1 MRRIDRILV
10 VSTNSV
16 QLHFASL
23 SMGRVM
29 TQENIHLGA
38 SVAPRATV
46 EANPAF
52 KLLPLTLTVFIG
64 FLTVGLQ
71 LPVLPLHLHDTLGM
85 GTLVI
90 GLVVGAQFAAALLSR
105 AWAGNFA
112 DMRGGKRAVMV
123 GLVTATVSA
132 LLYLLSLAFLSTPV
146 LSVWL
151 LLVGRVL
158 LAVGESLVVTGALGW
173 GIGRVGPQ
181 HAGKVMAWNG
191 IAMYGAFALGA
202 PLSVAL
208 NSGWGFMGAVVAS
221 VFIPLLA
228 LAVVAGVRAVAPTAN
243 QRTPF
248 YKMLGAVWVP
258 GMGLAF
264 CSVGF
269 GVVTAFIAL
278 LFAARDWGNASLAFT
293 AFGLAFIGAR
303 LLFGHLPDKIG
314 GARVALVCVVIE
326 AVGLLFIW
334 SADTAI
340 LAYLG
345 AALTGFGYSLA
356 FPGFGVEAVRRAPP
370 QARGL
375 AMGAYVAFLD
385 ISLGITSPLAGVLAS
400 GWGIEAVY
408 LAGAIAVAL
417 SFGVAL
423 MLLRGREIQV
433 QYKS

>member
-1 MRRIDRILV
+1 
-10 VSTNSV
+10 
-16 QLHFASL
+16 
-23 SMGRVM
+23 
-29 TQENIHLGA
+29 
-38 SVAPRATV
+38 
-46 EANPAF
+46 
-52 KLLPLTLTVFIG
+52 
-64 FLTVGLQ
+64 
-71 LPVLPLHLHDTLGM
+71 
-85 GTLVI
+85 
-90 GLVVGAQFAAALLSR
+90 
-105 AWAGNFA
+105 
-112 DMRGGKRAVMV
+112 
-123 GLVTATVSA
+123 
-132 LLYLLSLAFLSTPV
+132 
-146 LSVWL
+146 
-151 LLVGRVL
+151 
-158 LAVGESLVVTGALGW
+158 
-173 GIGRVGPQ
+173 
-181 HAGKVMAWNG
+181 
-191 IAMYGAFALGA
+191 
-202 PLSVAL
+202 
-208 NSGWGFMGAVVAS
+208 
-221 VFIPLLA
+221 
-228 LAVVAGVRAVAPTAN
+228 
-243 QRTPF
+243 
-248 YKMLGAVWVP
+248 MLGAVWVP